1 MMNGWTVPAVG
12 IFLITQASAAVWWA
26 SGTNNQVESNT
37 VQIEQVIDN
46 EKQIAVIEVR
56 QTEMQKDIS
65 EVKTLANDIYH
76 MIARWDTD
84 E

>member
-1 MMNGWTVPAVG
+1 MLNGWAVPAVG

-37 VQIEQVIDN
+37 AQIEQVIDN

-65 EVKTLANDIYH
+65 ELKTVANDIYR

>member
-1 MMNGWTVPAVG
+1 MLNGWAVPAVG
-12 IFLITQASAAVWWA
+12 IFLITQASATVWWA

-37 VQIEQVIDN
+37 AQIEQVIDN
-46 EKQIAVIEVR
+46 EKQIAKIEVR
-56 QTEMQKDIS
+56 QSVMQQDIS
-65 EVKTLANDIYH
+65 ELKTLANEIYR

>member
-12 IFLITQASAAVWWA
+12 IFLVTQASAAVWWA
-26 SGTNNQVESNT
+26 SSTNNQVTQNT
-37 VQIEQVIDN
+37 AQIEQVLDN

-65 EVKTLANDIYH
+65 EIKVRVNDIFV
-76 MIARWDTD
+76 MLNKWNPD
-84 E
+84 

>member
-1 MMNGWTVPAVG
+1 MLNGWAVPAVG
-12 IFLITQASAAVWWA
+12 IFLITQASATVWWA

-37 VQIEQVIDN
+37 AQIEQVIDN

-65 EVKTLANDIYH
+65 ELKTVANDIYR